1 MSELHLLNYFSA
13 VYQLGSFRRAA
24 EHLGVSQSTL
34 SKGVRRLETQFSL
47 ALFNRTTRTVIPTDA
62 ARVLITRV
70 EAVLAAHASLQEDA
84 RLLTGGD
91 LGAIRIGAI
100 ALASETILTDCLSR
114 LAVTHPNLDIE
125 VVVGS
130 ADIYKDVATG
140 TCDAAIGDEANFQ
153 VSAHADVLR
162 MTLLREET
170 LVPVHR
176 HGHPVESS
184 PQRLS
189 DFPVAIPSRYFNEN
203 RLFHEST
210 ASVFSNSPR
219 YRLNSLSACLALAAA
234 TDVVTLAPAS
244 LLSTASNQRDLKVAN
259 IHADLK
265 VRLILAT
272 MARTAPSPAV
282 RAFLQACRTV

>member
-1 MSELHLLNYFSA
+1 MNELQLLKYFSA

-24 EHLGVSQSTL
+24 EYLGVSQSTL
-34 SKGVRRLETQFSL
+34 SKGVRRLETEFNL
-47 ALFNRTTRTVIPTDA
+47 TLFNRTTRSVTPTDA
-62 ARVLITRV
+62 SRALVTRV

-100 ALASETILTDCLSR
+100 ALASETMLTDCLSR

-140 TCDAAIGDEANFQ
+140 ICDAAIGDEANFQ
-153 VSAHADVLR
+153 VSPHADVLR

-176 HGHPVESS
+176 HGHPAETN
-184 PQRLS
+184 PLRLS
-189 DFPVAIPSRYFNEN
+189 NFPVAIPSRYFNEN
-203 RLFHEST
+203 RLFNEST
-210 ASVFSNSPR
+210 ASVFSTSPR
-219 YRLNSLSACLALAAA
+219 YRLNSLSACLSLAAA
-234 TDVVTLAPAS
+234 TDVVTVAPAS
-244 LLSTASNQRDLKVAN
+244 LLATTTDQRDLKAAN

-282 RAFLQACRTV
+282 RAFQQACRAG